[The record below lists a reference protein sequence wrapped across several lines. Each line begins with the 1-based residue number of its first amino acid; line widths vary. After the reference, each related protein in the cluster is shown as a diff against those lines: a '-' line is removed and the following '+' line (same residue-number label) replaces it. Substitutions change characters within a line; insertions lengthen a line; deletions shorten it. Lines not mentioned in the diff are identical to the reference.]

1 MSLLGKWEDLQS
13 RSHITAIFELGQRC
27 SSGQMLVR
35 VILFELP
42 GRLSL
47 FLVRG
52 KEFNDG
58 AVVVSKFKREHIVG
72 ESEF

>member
-1 MSLLGKWEDLQS
+1 
-13 RSHITAIFELGQRC
+13 
-27 SSGQMLVR
+27 MLVR